1 MEVVRIVQR
10 VDIDRIREE
19 YEKIKDI
26 VPWENGQTS
35 INYRDIEDED
45 KHLGGCGWHK
55 EYFTRGHVFQKDYI
69 LYNEEY
75 HNTLIKGVLTQYQ
88 CYRSRFLTRKSGT
101 CYQWHNDNDYRLH
114 IPIYSDP
121 GNYFAFEKGIERLE
135 PGYVYMVNTTKKHS
149 FFNGSK
155 TDRIHIVGNI
165 EYGFRGSEIQ
175 TNW

>member
-69 LYNEEY
+69 LYC
-75 HNTLIKGVLTQYQ
+75 V
-88 CYRSRFLTRKSGT
+88 
-101 CYQWHNDNDYRLH
+101 D
-114 IPIYSDP
+114 
-121 GNYFAFEKGIERLE
+121 
-135 PGYVYMVNTTKKHS
+135 
-149 FFNGSK
+149 
-155 TDRIHIVGNI
+155 
-165 EYGFRGSEIQ
+165 
-175 TNW
+175 